1 MDPLHRRKPTRYM
14 IKGFV
19 GSGKYRKLL
28 LSPVLLPYQKQLS
41 QRKVAPNADIKKD
54 PSEPSLTIEFARMCL
69 VNALAVVNR
78 QLTKPTSMTSNNMSA
93 SFTDNMHSL
102 PPSGVASSQEMLTL
116 KAYILVN
123 LAFVSN
129 SMWDYVGGVDYSR
142 QAEALPEIPGV
153 IRYK

>member
-14 IKGFV
+14 IKGLV